1 MVEVRIQTDK
11 KTVIQINIKTND
23 VLDAID
29 QVLTKYPK
37 GTLLSAIY
45 FKK

>member
-1 MVEVRIQTDK
+1 MVEVRVQIDK
-11 KTVIQINIKTND
+11 KTVIQINIKTDD
-23 VLDAID
+23 VLEAID

-37 GTLLSAIY
+37 GKLLSAIY